1 MNDYTEIIKS
11 VQALTNDCL
20 PPLDISEILYNH
32 KCYYL
37 LSKKIQSNK
46 YTEKA
51 QMANNI
57 QLIQTVQ
64 RYKTCA
70 AFFCFLNENNIK
82 YAVIKGAVLSNAA
95 YGTICVR
102 QSCDIDILIESKN
115 LDIIKS
121 FMQKNNFIQGRI
133 VGNNIFPL
141 SREEI
146 MFQTL
151 MTHQTAPYIK
161 KTSNV
166 FCPFVNVDINT
177 DIVWGES
184 QLHPNISNVLSQTT
198 DVKICDQR
206 LKKLNAELEF
216 ISLCLHHY
224 KDMNSIYLL
233 TVGGIRL
240 CLFCDIYFY
249 LKNNFIDK
257 QLLKEFSKL
266 LKVDKY
272 IHYCLYYTN
281 LVFND
286 EIINDY
292 INLFAY
298 AEDAEIINSFGLDN
312 DERKSWQIGFYE
324 RLFHENI
331 GNYIY
336 KFLTPKDIEKINMN
350 IKYM

>member
-177 DIVWGES
+177 DIVWGG
-184 QLHPNISNVLSQTT
+184 
-198 DVKICDQR
+198 K
-206 LKKLNAELEF
+206 
-216 ISLCLHHY
+216 
-224 KDMNSIYLL
+224 SI
-233 TVGGIRL
+233 T
-240 CLFCDIYFY
+240 
-249 LKNNFIDK
+249 
-257 QLLKEFSKL
+257 S
-266 LKVDKY
+266 
-272 IHYCLYYTN
+272 
-281 LVFND
+281 
-286 EIINDY
+286 
-292 INLFAY
+292 
-298 AEDAEIINSFGLDN
+298 
-312 DERKSWQIGFYE
+312 
-324 RLFHENI
+324 
-331 GNYIY
+331 
-336 KFLTPKDIEKINMN
+336 
-350 IKYM
+350 

>member
-198 DVKICDQR
+198 DVKIHPTIFFDGIGCACRQTQIRIIDAVFVFFVSNFHNPFPFKFRFSLVSQEKQSQKEYVR
-206 LKKLNAELEF
+206 PPFCKSVMNTQTKK
-216 ISLCLHHY
+216 SPTGTCLSDFFVALQHP
-224 KDMNSIYLL
+224 
-233 TVGGIRL
+233 
-240 CLFCDIYFY
+240 
-249 LKNNFIDK
+249 
-257 QLLKEFSKL
+257 KL
-266 LKVDKY
+266 YEV
-272 IHYCLYYTN
+272 IC
-281 LVFND
+281 
-286 EIINDY
+286 
-292 INLFAY
+292 
-298 AEDAEIINSFGLDN
+298 
-312 DERKSWQIGFYE
+312 KSRTRIGCGFYQT
-324 RLFHENI
+324 
-331 GNYIY
+331 YIKRIIY
-336 KFLTPKDIEKINMN
+336 RSIC
-350 IKYM
+350 